1 MLIGSRNSLLNW
13 SQSNTFLDTRNVFSS
28 SLFFLLS
35 FLFILRA
42 SLSIH
47 EGAGTLCGTLLILFS
62 PIILLLL
69 SGRNRRIRRDD
80 NNHRNECARRSYYP
94 GIKTSRIVPL
104 PK

>member
-1 MLIGSRNSLLNW
+1 
-13 SQSNTFLDTRNVFSS
+13 
-28 SLFFLLS
+28 
-35 FLFILRA
+35 
-42 SLSIH
+42 
-47 EGAGTLCGTLLILFS
+47 LILFS